1 LDDRVL
7 VSEMYDEVDGT
18 FYRPPGGGIQFGE
31 TSLEAA
37 RREMR
42 EEFRLEVDDPRLLGV
57 LESIFGER

>member
-1 LDDRVL
+1 
-7 VSEMYDEVDGT
+7 MYDEVDGT